1 MTTNRERL
9 AKMTDEELA
18 KLLQETTSCERCSGL
33 CRHNSYIAC
42 FRGFIKWLNQE
53 SEESYVN
60 NKSY

>member
-9 AKMTDEELA
+9 AKMTDKELA

-53 SEESYVN
+53 SEE
-60 NKSY
+60 